1 MKLRDRRFQGK
12 IILVL
17 TLVHFTGDFY
27 NSFITPLLP
36 AFTERF
42 SLTLTEVGLL
52 SGLERFL
59 AFVIQPSVGYFAD
72 RYRTRLFILGGTL
85 LSVVCIPLAGIVPS
99 FAVLL
104 GCVALGSIGSA
115 MFHPSVAGMIP
126 LYSGSRPG
134 FSMSF
139 FNTGGTLA
147 FAAGPVLITW
157 FVGKYGLSATP
168 LTMLP
173 GLLLFFLIAAVVP
186 LPEGEGL
193 AKNGFLGTLR
203 ESFGEVW
210 RAILLLWVVMVLR
223 AFVAHCFRTF
233 FPLLL
238 DREGFSLLAI
248 GTVVSIF
255 TLAGTI
261 SGLIAGALSDRMGFR
276 KIFYVAHGLATPALL
291 LFLFASGAG
300 VYPMACLSG
309 FLIMATLPLGVT
321 LAQEL
326 APKGRS
332 MVSSLMMGFAFG
344 LGGMMTPIAGALAD
358 RFTIRGVLSVVAL
371 LPLLTIALIPWMTE
385 RERGRRGVSAG

>member
-1 MKLRDRRFQGK
+1 MKSRDYRFQGK
-12 IILVL
+12 IIVVL

-27 NSFITPLLP
+27 NSFLTPLLP
-36 AFTERF
+36 VFTDRF
-42 SLTLTEVGLL
+42 SLTLTEVGIL
-52 SGLERFL
+52 SGLGRFL
-59 AFVIQPSVGYFAD
+59 AFVVQPSVGYFAD
-72 RYRTRLFILGGTL
+72 RYRTRFFILGGTL
-85 LSVVCIPLAGIVPS
+85 LSVICIPLTGIVSS

-115 MFHPSVAGMIP
+115 MFHPSVAGMVP

-139 FNTGGTLA
+139 FNTGGTFA

-168 LTMLP
+168 LTMIP
-173 GLLLFFLIAAVVP
+173 GILLFFLIAAAVP

-210 RAILLLWVVMVLR
+210 RAVLLLWVIMVLR
-223 AFVAHCFRTF
+223 AFVAHCYRTF
-233 FPLLL
+233 LPLLL
-238 DREGFSLLAI
+238 DREGFSLLSI

-276 KIFYVAHGLATPALL
+276 KIFYTAHGLASPVLL
-291 LFLFASGAG
+291 LFLFTPGSG
-300 VYPMACLSG
+300 VYLMAFLSG

-358 RFTIRGVLSVVAL
+358 RFTIRGVLSIVAL
-371 LPLLTIALIPWMTE
+371 LPLLTTALIPFLTE
-385 RERGRRGVSAG
+385 RERTRGGGASG